1 MNSNNIFIIDDYN
14 YFKNNDKDEI
24 FILNTICKLKT
35 LPIDNEY
42 NLFIIDKI
50 IDSDGVI
57 DNEIM
62 IEEIINTIEIKLI
75 VFKGDSKSLNTLDK
89 ICKNYKINL
98 INI

>member
-50 IDSDGVI
+50 IDNDGVI

-75 VFKGDSKSLNTLDK
+75 VFKGNSKSLNTLDK